1 MPHLDPSDTIA
12 AISSPPGSALRG
24 LVRLSGPEAWSVALH
39 QFDPEHPD
47 QPRPTRPEWRQGHL
61 SLDGL
66 RPRLPVRI
74 ALWPGPRT
82 YTGQPMAEIHTPG
95 ARPLVQRVLA
105 DRLARGARLA
115 EPGEFTLR
123 AFLNSRLDLTRAEAV
138 LGVIDAQT
146 PEQLDAALRQLAG
159 GLFQPIAR
167 LRDQILDT
175 LALLEAGLDFA
186 DEPDVEAL
194 DRSALAQNLDA
205 SSTEL
210 SALADRL
217 RLRHRSDERP
227 KVVLLGPPNAG
238 KSQLFNALVGLDRAL
253 VSNTAGTTRDYL
265 SAPCVGD
272 GLEFDLIDTA
282 GIEPSASAITVQ
294 AQTFRSG
301 QTALADLI
309 LLCRSADTLDEPTP
323 PPSNGPVLHLWTK
336 ADTAPAPSSDLLP
349 TSSQTGQGLDALKA
363 AIASSLRARLSDTDA
378 PSSTAAR
385 CQESLRRASE
395 SLHQAAASLQAGF
408 GDEFVALDLRNAL
421 DDLGSVVGETV
432 TDDLL
437 DRIFGRFCIGK

>member
-24 LVRLSGPEAWSVALH
+24 LVRLSGPEAWSIALDR
-39 QFDPEHPD
+39 FEPEDPA
-47 QPRPTRPEWRQGHL
+47 QPPPTRPEWRSGRL
-61 SLDGL
+61 SVEGL
-66 RPRLPVRI
+66 RRPLGVRI
-74 ALWPGPRT
+74 ALWPGSRT

-95 ARPLVQRVLA
+95 ARPLVQLVLA

-115 EPGEFTLR
+115 EPGEFTLL
-123 AFLNSRLDLTRAEAV
+123 AFLNNRLDLTRAEAV
-138 LGVIDAQT
+138 LRVIEAQT
-146 PEQLDAALRQLAG
+146 PEQLDSALRQLAG
-159 GLFQPIAR
+159 GLFQPTVR

-194 DRSALAQNLDA
+194 DRSALAQSLDA
-205 SSTEL
+205 ASTDL
-210 SALADRL
+210 NALADRL
-217 RLRHRSDERP
+217 RHRHRSDERP

-238 KSQLFNALVGLDRAL
+238 KSQLFNALIGLDRAL
-253 VSNTAGTTRDYL
+253 VSSTAGTTRDYL
-265 SAPCVGD
+265 SSPCVCD

-301 QTALADLI
+301 QSARADLI
-309 LLCRSADTLDEPTP
+309 LWCRSADTLDESAPTP
-323 PPSNGPVLHLWTK
+323 PDRPVLHLWTK
-336 ADTAPAPSSDLLP
+336 ADTAPAPSPDLLS
-349 TSSQTGQGLDALKA
+349 TSSQTGQGLDALKT
-363 AIASSLRARLSDTDA
+363 AIASALRARLSDTDA
-378 PSSTAAR
+378 PASTASR
-385 CQESLRRASE
+385 CRESLRRASE
-395 SLHQAAASLQAGF
+395 SLHQAASTLQAGF

-421 DDLGSVVGETV
+421 DDLGSIVGETV